1 MSTGRRALG
10 LILLVFGLTLLATG
24 PASRWLRAV
33 ELLQR
38 LSGEHGAQPAPL
50 VERELFVPG
59 RSGPIRARLYHLAG
73 GDRRPGLVVA
83 HGVHY
88 QGIDERRLV
97 PFARE
102 LARAG
107 RVVLTPELSELADY
121 RITRHG
127 VDVISDAVRW
137 LANER
142 ALVSSERVGLL
153 GFSFAGGLG
162 LVAAGQTELAGKL
175 EFATSVGGHHDL
187 SRVLS
192 FLLSDKVATP
202 RGLEARK
209 AHEYGLVVLLY
220 GELDHFVEEPDRE
233 TLRDA
238 LRLWLHE
245 DRRRALARA
254 SQRTTASGERLFLL
268 LQQGRLLEVA
278 PELERR
284 LERRRDELAALSPR
298 GKLRDVGVP
307 VYLLHGSAD
316 SVIPPSETEWA
327 GLELEGAP
335 HRALV
340 SPLLEHV
347 SVSGTAG
354 LYDQIELVDFMS
366 RLL

>member
-1 MSTGRRALG
+1 MRKWRHALG
-10 LILLVFGLTLLATG
+10 LILIGLIVVAAG
-24 PASRWLRAV
+24 PLSRRLRAV
-33 ELLQR
+33 DLLQR
-38 LSGEHGAQPAPL
+38 LSGEPASTAPL
-50 VERELFVPG
+50 VERDLTIAG
-59 RSGPIRARLYHLAG
+59 RTGPIRARLYYSAQG
-73 GDRRPGLVVA
+73 GKKPGLVVA

-107 RVVLTPELSELADY
+107 RVVLTPELRELADY

-127 VDVISDAVRW
+127 VDVISDSVRW
-137 LANER
+137 LASER
-142 ALVSSERVGLL
+142 ELVSSERVGVL

-162 LVAAGQTELAGKL
+162 LVAAEQPELDGKL
-175 EFATSVGGHHDL
+175 EFVTSVGGHHDL
-187 SRVLS
+187 GRVLG
-192 FLLSDKVATP
+192 FFLSDRVPTP
-202 RGLEARK
+202 HGLEQRK

-238 LRLWLHE
+238 LRAWLHE
-245 DRRRALARA
+245 DRAGAIARA
-254 SQRTTASGERLFLL
+254 SQRTTLSGERLFVL
-268 LQQGRLLEVA
+268 LQQGRLLELA
-278 PELERR
+278 PELERLLQQR
-284 LERRRDELAALSPR
+284 QAELAALSPR
-298 GKLRDVGVP
+298 GRLRDVGVP
-307 VYLLHGSAD
+307 VYLLHGSGD

-327 GLELEGAP
+327 GLELAGAP

-354 LYDQIELVDFMS
+354 LVEKLELVDFMS